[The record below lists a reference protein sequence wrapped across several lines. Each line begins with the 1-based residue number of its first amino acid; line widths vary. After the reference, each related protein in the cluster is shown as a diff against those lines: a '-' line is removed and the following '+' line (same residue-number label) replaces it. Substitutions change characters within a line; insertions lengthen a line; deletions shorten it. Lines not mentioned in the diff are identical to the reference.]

1 LIKSN
6 SKDLAFRNSVTV
18 SNIESNNERAANQH
32 IIMIYQ

>member
-18 SNIESNNERAANQH
+18 SNIESNTREQQTS
-32 IIMIYQ
+32 IL